1 MVGTLSGAAPAETL
15 RRTAAKETRCVVT
28 AGGERPLGQVE
39 WRENAR
45 AISPDWNKTR
55 S

>member
-1 MVGTLSGAAPAETL
+1 MMGTLSGAAPAETL
-15 RRTAAKETRCVVT
+15 IHTAAKETQCLVT

-45 AISPDWNKTR
+45 AISPDWNKIR